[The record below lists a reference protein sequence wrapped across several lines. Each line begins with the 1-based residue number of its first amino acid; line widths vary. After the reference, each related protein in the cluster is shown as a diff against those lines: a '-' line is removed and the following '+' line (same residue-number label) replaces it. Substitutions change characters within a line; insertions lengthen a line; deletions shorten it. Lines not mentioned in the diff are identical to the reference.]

1 MLSFEFLPFVGAAT
15 TVIACSLMVK
25 EVYTSSYGRD
35 ISLLTSFVT
44 IQFLYI
50 HFGIKFVTVT
60 IKIKT

>member
-1 MLSFEFLPFVGAAT
+1 VVGRK
-15 TVIACSLMVK
+15 IGLERVK

-35 ISLLTSFVT
+35 TSLLASFVT

-50 HFGIKFVTVT
+50 QFGIKFVTIT